1 MRREGNGGGF
11 GIGDDIGKEELLTG
25 KGGSGKE
32 EEGELSEGGL
42 DCGPRDVS
50 GELGEFGPREGVKVE
65 GHGPKT
71 DGEIK
76 EEG

>member
-1 MRREGNGGGF
+1 MRREGNGGGL
-11 GIGDDIGKEELLTG
+11 GIGDEIGKGELLIG

-42 DCGPRDVS
+42 DCGPRHVS
-50 GELGEFGPREGVKVE
+50 GELGGFGLREGVKVE